1 VFLGKSS
8 WIFALRTRLLERFVS
23 EHRRM
28 VTDAGVLQEILHR
41 YSAINRH
48 YHRLSVR
55 DAVHLAVMERHGI
68 DRF

>member
-28 VTDAGVLQEILHR
+28 VTDAGVLQEFFT
-41 YSAINRH
+41 AIP
-48 YHRLSVR
+48 LSI
-55 DAVHLAVMERHGI
+55 GI
-68 DRF
+68 TIDSPCATPYIWP